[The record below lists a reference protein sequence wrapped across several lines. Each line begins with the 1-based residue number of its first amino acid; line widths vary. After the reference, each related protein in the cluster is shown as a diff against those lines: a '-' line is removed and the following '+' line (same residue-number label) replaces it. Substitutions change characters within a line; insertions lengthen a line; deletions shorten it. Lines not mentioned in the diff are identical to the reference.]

1 MMRQSRSEM
10 LFFMRMRGIRVRVRV
25 RVSDISKSVSLD
37 NGIIERVD
45 DGVVGRARR
54 DSQAFKFLFF
64 LNFWIL
70 VTFYFLFSFF
80 FRWRW
85 RCASGRYLNLD
96 ITEKTKHKYGSSE
109 IRKSDWKIEIALLFS
124 LLLYFL
130 LLQFLDIFFSLL
142 FSLGF

>member
-1 MMRQSRSEM
+1 M

-54 DSQAFKFLFF
+54 DSQAFKLLFF

-80 FRWRW
+80 FR
-85 RCASGRYLNLD
+85 
-96 ITEKTKHKYGSSE
+96 
-109 IRKSDWKIEIALLFS
+109 
-124 LLLYFL
+124 
-130 LLQFLDIFFSLL
+130 
-142 FSLGF
+142 